1 MHSVLGKVGSQRSR
15 RIVFD
20 TRYAVN
26 IILVSYPAFVLMLF
40 SHYRLCARV
49 RMSTSMIIEVFRRHD
64 CAAGGAPWI
73 WPWCMAMSLNS

>member
-15 RIVFD
+15 RMVFD

-40 SHYRLCARV
+40 SHYRLLCAR
-49 RMSTSMIIEVFRRHD
+49 
-64 CAAGGAPWI
+64 
-73 WPWCMAMSLNS
+73 